1 MSYQA
6 NDKRYDKMLYRKV
19 GNSGLKLPAISLGL
33 WRNFGDDIPLT
44 TQKDLILKA
53 FDLGITHFDLAN
65 NYGGGAAEQNFGFI
79 FKTYLQDYRDELIIS
94 TKAGYHMWDG
104 PYGDGGSRKY
114 LVSSCDA
121 SLKRLGLDYVDIF
134 YHHRHDPETP
144 LEETA
149 LALDS
154 LVRSGKAL
162 YIGISNYSVKD
173 AEAISHIFKAL
184 HTPFIIN
191 QMKYNL
197 LERDFEDNLKAL
209 INSEG
214 VGNISFSPLAQ
225 GQLTNRYL
233 NGIPEDSRISRKGAL
248 TDAVT
253 FEKNMQIV
261 RDLQTVAEARQQTIA
276 ELAIAWQLRDAG
288 VTSVLIGASRV
299 SQLEEN
305 VKALDHLTFTDAELQ
320 AIDTILRQKKGQ

>member
-1 MSYQA
+1 MSYQT

>member
-6 NDKRYDKMLYRKV
+6 NDKRYDKMLYRKI

-149 LALDS
+149 LALDA

-162 YIGISNYSVKD
+162 YIGISNYSATD
-173 AEAISHIFKAL
+173 AEAISHIFKSL
-184 HTPFIIN
+184 KTPFIIN

-197 LERDFEDNLKAL
+197 LVREFEEDLKTVTAD
-209 INSEG
+209 EG
-214 VGNISFSPLAQ
+214 IGNISFSPLAQ

-253 FEKNMQIV
+253 FEKNLQIV

-320 AIDTILRQKKGQ
+320 AIDTILRQKGR

>member
-6 NDKRYDKMLYRKV
+6 NEKRYDRMLYRQV
-19 GNSGLKLPAISLGL
+19 SQSGLKLPAISLGL
-33 WRNFGDDIPLT
+33 WRNFGDDSPLT

-65 NYGGGAAEQNFGFI
+65 NYGGGAAERNFGRI
-79 FKTYLQDYRDELIIS
+79 FQDHLKPYRDELIIA
-94 TKAGYHMWDG
+94 TKAGYQMWDG

-114 LVSSCDA
+114 LMSSCDA

-144 LEETA
+144 LAETA
-149 LALDS
+149 VALDS

-162 YIGISNYSVKD
+162 YIGISNYSAAD
-173 AEAISHIFKAL
+173 ASAISDIFKAL
-184 HTPFIIN
+184 KTPFIIN

-197 LERDFEDNLKAL
+197 FEREFEDELKAVTL
-209 INSEG
+209 NEG
-214 VGNISFSPLAQ
+214 IGNISFSPLAQ

-253 FEKNMQIV
+253 FEHNLAKV
-261 RDLQTVAEARQQTIA
+261 RELQAIAEARQQTIA
-276 ELAIAWQLRDAG
+276 ELAIAWQLRDSG
-288 VTSVLIGASRV
+288 VSSVLIGASRV

-305 VKALDHLTFTDAELQ
+305 VKALDNLTFTDAELQ
-320 AIDTILRQKKGQ
+320 AINAILKMTR

>member
-209 INSEG
+209 TNSEG

>member
-6 NDKRYDKMLYRKV
+6 NDKRYDKMLYRKI

-149 LALDS
+149 LALDA

-162 YIGISNYSVKD
+162 YIGISNYSATD
-173 AEAISHIFKAL
+173 AEAISHIFKSL
-184 HTPFIIN
+184 KTPFIIN

-197 LERDFEDNLKAL
+197 LEREFEADLKTVTAD
-209 INSEG
+209 EG
-214 VGNISFSPLAQ
+214 IGNISFSPLAQ

-248 TDAVT
+248 TDDVT
-253 FEKNMQIV
+253 FEKNLQIV

-320 AIDTILRQKKGQ
+320 AIDTILRQKGR

>member
-6 NDKRYDKMLYRKV
+6 NDKRYDKMLYRKI

-149 LALDS
+149 LALDA

-162 YIGISNYSVKD
+162 YIGISNYSATD
-173 AEAISHIFKAL
+173 AEAISHIFKSL
-184 HTPFIIN
+184 KTPFIIN

-197 LERDFEDNLKAL
+197 LEREFEADLKTVTAD
-209 INSEG
+209 EG
-214 VGNISFSPLAQ
+214 IGNISFSPLAQ

-253 FEKNMQIV
+253 FEKNLQIV

-305 VKALDHLTFTDAELQ
+305 VKELDHLTFTDAELQ
-320 AIDTILRQKKGQ
+320 AIDTILRQKGR

>member
-6 NDKRYDKMLYRKV
+6 NEKRYDKMLYRKV

-44 TQKDLILKA
+44 TQKALILKA

-65 NYGGGAAEQNFGFI
+65 NYGGGAAEQNFGLI
-79 FKTYLQDYRDELIIS
+79 FKAYLQDYRDELIIS

-162 YIGISNYSVKD
+162 YIGISNYSAKD

-197 LERDFEDNLKAL
+197 LERDFEKESKAL
-209 INSEG
+209 TIDEG

-233 NGIPEDSRISRKGAL
+233 NGIPTDSRIARKGAL
-248 TDAVT
+248 TDAES
-253 FEKNMQIV
+253 FEKNLEIV
-261 RDLQTVAEARQQTIA
+261 RALKLIAETRQQTIA
-276 ELAIAWQLRDAG
+276 ELAIAWQLRDSG
-288 VTSVLIGASRV
+288 ISSVLIGASRV

-305 VKALDHLTFTDAELQ
+305 VKALENITFSDLELQ
-320 AIDTILRQKKGQ
+320 TINDILKEKR

>member
-6 NDKRYDKMLYRKV
+6 NEKRYDRMLYRQV
-19 GNSGLKLPAISLGL
+19 GQSGLKLPAISLGL

-65 NYGGGAAEQNFGFI
+65 NYGGCAAEQNFGFI

-149 LALDS
+149 LALDA

-162 YIGISNYSVKD
+162 YIGISNYSATD
-173 AEAISHIFKAL
+173 AEAISHIFKSL
-184 HTPFIIN
+184 KTPFIIN

-197 LERDFEDNLKAL
+197 LEREFEADLKTVTAD
-209 INSEG
+209 EG
-214 VGNISFSPLAQ
+214 IGNISFSPLAQ

-253 FEKNMQIV
+253 FEKNLQIV

-320 AIDTILRQKKGQ
+320 AIDTILRQKGR

>member
-6 NDKRYDKMLYRKV
+6 NEKRYDRMLYRQV
-19 GNSGLKLPAISLGL
+19 GQSGLKLPAISLGL
-33 WRNFGDDIPLT
+33 WRNFGDDSPLM

-65 NYGGGAAEQNFGFI
+65 NYGAGAAERNFGRI
-79 FKTYLQDYRDELIIS
+79 FQDHLKPYRDELIIA
-94 TKAGYHMWDG
+94 TKAGYEMWDG

-114 LVSSCDA
+114 LISSCDA
-121 SLKRLGLDYVDIF
+121 SLKRLGFDYVDIF

-149 LALDS
+149 LALDA

-162 YIGISNYSVKD
+162 YIGISNYSAAD
-173 AEAISHIFKAL
+173 TQAISAIFKAL
-184 HTPFIIN
+184 KTPFIIN

-197 LERDFEDNLKAL
+197 LERDFEDELKAATAE
-209 INSEG
+209 EG
-214 VGNISFSPLAQ
+214 IGNISFSPLAQ
-225 GQLTNRYL
+225 GQLTSRYL

-253 FEKNMQIV
+253 FEHNLAKV
-261 RDLQTVAEARQQTIA
+261 RELQAIAEARQQTIA
-276 ELAIAWQLRDAG
+276 ELAIAWQLRDSG
-288 VTSVLIGASRV
+288 VSSVLIGASRV

-305 VKALDHLTFTDAELQ
+305 VKALDNLTFTDAELQ
-320 AIDTILRQKKGQ
+320 AINAILKMTR

>member
-6 NDKRYDKMLYRKV
+6 NEKRYDKMLYRSV
-19 GNSGLKLPAISLGL
+19 GKSGLKLPAISLGL
-33 WRNFGDDIPLT
+33 WRNFGDDIPLK

-65 NYGGGAAEQNFGFI
+65 NYGGGAAERNFGLI
-79 FKTYLQDYRDELIIS
+79 FKDYLQDYRDELIIS
-94 TKAGYHMWDG
+94 TKAGYQMWDG

-114 LVSSCDA
+114 LISSCDA

-149 LALDS
+149 LALDA
-154 LVRSGKAL
+154 LARSGKAL
-162 YIGISNYSVKD
+162 YIGISNYSAAD
-173 AEAISHIFKAL
+173 TQAISAIFKAL
-184 HTPFIIN
+184 KTPFIIN

-197 LERDFEDNLKAL
+197 FERKFEDNLKAVTAD
-209 INSEG
+209 EG
-214 VGNISFSPLAQ
+214 IGNISFSPLAQ

-233 NGIPEDSRISRKGAL
+233 DGIPEDSRISRKGAL
-248 TDAVT
+248 TDAIT
-253 FEKNMQIV
+253 FEKNLGIV
-261 RDLQTVAEARQQTIA
+261 RELQKIAEVRHQTIA

-305 VKALDHLTFTDAELQ
+305 VKALDNLTFTAAELQ
-320 AIDTILRQKKGQ
+320 AIQEILN

>member
-6 NDKRYDKMLYRKV
+6 NEKRYDRMLYRQV
-19 GNSGLKLPAISLGL
+19 GQSGLKLPAISLGL

-65 NYGGGAAEQNFGFI
+65 NYGGGAAERNFGLI
-79 FKTYLQDYRDELIIS
+79 FKDYLQDYRDELIIS
-94 TKAGYHMWDG
+94 TKAGYQMWDG

-114 LVSSCDA
+114 LISSCDA

-149 LALDS
+149 LALDA

-162 YIGISNYSVKD
+162 YIGISNYSAAD
-173 AEAISHIFKAL
+173 TQAISAIFKAL
-184 HTPFIIN
+184 KTPFIIN
-191 QMKYNL
+191 QMKYNMF
-197 LERDFEDNLKAL
+197 ERDFEDDLKVVTAE
-209 INSEG
+209 EG
-214 VGNISFSPLAQ
+214 IGNISFSPLAQ

-233 NGIPEDSRISRKGAL
+233 NGIPEDSRISKKGAL

-253 FEKNMQIV
+253 FEHNLVKV
-261 RDLQTVAEARQQTIA
+261 RELQAIAEARQQTIA
-276 ELAIAWQLRDAG
+276 ELAIAWQLRDSG
-288 VTSVLIGASRV
+288 VSSVLIGASRV

-305 VKALDHLTFTDAELQ
+305 VKALDNLTFTDAELQ
-320 AIDTILRQKKGQ
+320 AINAILKMTR

>member
-6 NDKRYDKMLYRKV
+6 NEKRYDKMLYRQV
-19 GNSGLKLPAISLGL
+19 GQSGLKLPAISLGF
-33 WRNFGDDIPLT
+33 WRNFGDDMPLT
-44 TQKDLILKA
+44 RQKDLILKA

-65 NYGGGAAEQNFGFI
+65 NYGGGAAEQNFGLI
-79 FKTYLQDYRDELIIS
+79 FKEHLKTYRDELLIS
-94 TKAGYHMWDG
+94 TKAGYQMWDG

-134 YHHRHDPETP
+134 YHHRYDPETP

-162 YIGISNYSVKD
+162 YIGISNYSATD
-173 AEAISHIFKAL
+173 AQAMSRIFKTL
-184 HTPFIIN
+184 KTPFIIN

-197 LERDFEDNLKAL
+197 FEREFEDELKGVTA
-209 INSEG
+209 NEG
-214 VGNISFSPLAQ
+214 IGNISFSPLAQ

-253 FEKNMQIV
+253 FEKNLAKV
-261 RDLQTVAEARQQTIA
+261 RKLQVIAETRQQTIA

-299 SQLEEN
+299 SQLKEN
-305 VKALDHLTFTDAELQ
+305 VKALDNISFTNTELQ
-320 AIDTILRQKKGQ
+320 AIQHIL

>member
-6 NDKRYDKMLYRKV
+6 NDKRYDKMLYRKI

-149 LALDS
+149 FALDA

-162 YIGISNYSVKD
+162 YIGISNYSATD
-173 AEAISHIFKAL
+173 AEAISHIFKSL
-184 HTPFIIN
+184 KTPFIIN

-197 LERDFEDNLKAL
+197 LEREFEADLKTVTAD
-209 INSEG
+209 EG
-214 VGNISFSPLAQ
+214 IGNISFSPLAQ

-253 FEKNMQIV
+253 FEKNLQIV

-320 AIDTILRQKKGQ
+320 AIDTILRQKGR

>member
-6 NDKRYDKMLYRKV
+6 NDKRYDKMLYRKI

-149 LALDS
+149 LALDA

-162 YIGISNYSVKD
+162 YIGISNYSATD
-173 AEAISHIFKAL
+173 AEAISHIFKSL
-184 HTPFIIN
+184 KTPFIIN

-197 LERDFEDNLKAL
+197 LEREFEADLKTVTAD
-209 INSEG
+209 EG
-214 VGNISFSPLAQ
+214 IGNISFSPLAQ

-248 TDAVT
+248 TDAVI
-253 FEKNMQIV
+253 FEKNLQIV

-320 AIDTILRQKKGQ
+320 AIDTILRQKGR

>member
-6 NDKRYDKMLYRKV
+6 NDKRYDQMLYRNV
-19 GNSGLKLPAISLGL
+19 GRSGLKLPAISLGL

-44 TQKDLILKA
+44 TQKDLILRA

-65 NYGGGAAEQNFGFI
+65 NYGGGAAERNLGLI
-79 FKTYLQDYRDELIIS
+79 LKDHLQAYRDELIIS
-94 TKAGYHMWDG
+94 TKAGYQMWDG

-114 LVSSCDA
+114 LISSCDA

-149 LALDS
+149 LALDA

-162 YIGISNYSVKD
+162 YIGISNYSATD
-173 AEAISHIFKAL
+173 AEAISHIFKSL
-184 HTPFIIN
+184 KTPFIIN

-197 LERDFEDNLKAL
+197 LEREFEADLKTVTAD
-209 INSEG
+209 EG
-214 VGNISFSPLAQ
+214 IGNISFSPLAQ

-305 VKALDHLTFTDAELQ
+305 VKALENITFSDLELQ
-320 AIDTILRQKKGQ
+320 TINDILKEKR

>member
-1 MSYQA
+1 MNYQA
-6 NDKRYDKMLYRKV
+6 NEKRYDKMLYRKV
-19 GNSGLKLPAISLGL
+19 GRSGLKLPAISLGL
-33 WRNFGDDIPLT
+33 WRNFGDDVPLT

-65 NYGGGAAEQNFGFI
+65 NYGGGAAERNFGQI
-79 FKTYLQDYRDELIIS
+79 FKAYLQDYRDELIIA
-94 TKAGYHMWDG
+94 TKAGYQMWDG

-114 LVSSCDA
+114 LISSCDA

-162 YIGISNYSVKD
+162 YIGISNYSAAD
-173 AEAISHIFKAL
+173 AKAISSIFKTL
-184 HTPFIIN
+184 KTPFIIN

-197 LERDFEDNLKAL
+197 VERDFEDELKAVTAG
-209 INSEG
+209 EG
-214 VGNISFSPLAQ
+214 IGNISFSPLAQ
-225 GQLTNRYL
+225 GQLTSRYL

-248 TDAVT
+248 TDTAT
-253 FEKNMQIV
+253 FEKNIQIV
-261 RDLQTVAEARQQTIA
+261 RQLQTIAEARHQTIA

-288 VTSVLIGASRV
+288 VTSVLTGASRV

-305 VKALDHLTFTDAELQ
+305 VKALDNITFTDAELQ
-320 AIDTILRQKKGQ
+320 AIDTILRER